1 MSELIEQLGIN
12 GKLLIAQGI
21 NFAVIFI
28 VLKMFVFGPLMAIIR
43 KRREE
48 IERGIALKKQ
58 AEHDLARIADER
70 ARVLT
75 DARAEG
81 LGIVTAAENDASM
94 RRNDILQD
102 AAQKSEAIVQD
113 AKRIIR
119 DEKARLT
126 EELTEDAARLVRLGI
141 AKVLGKMPAK
151 DRDKNLIDEAMRELK
166 AISR

>member
-1 MSELIEQLGIN
+1 MSELIEHLGIN
-12 GKLLIAQGI
+12 WKLLIAQGI

-28 VLKMFVFGPLMAIIR
+28 VLKVFVFGPLMAIIR

-70 ARVLT
+70 ARVLI

-81 LGIVTAAENDASM
+81 LGIVTTAENDAGM
-94 RRNDILQD
+94 RRNEILQD
-102 AAQKSEAIVQD
+102 AAQKSEAVVRD

-126 EELTEDAARLVRLGI
+126 EELTEGTAQLVRLGI

-151 DRDKNLIDEAMRELK
+151 DRDKDLIDEAMRELK
-166 AISR
+166 TLSL